1 MTPRQIREGSRH
13 MVAVREEKRKA
24 KKMPGGNVMTP
35 TNKILLALV
44 AFVGTALLFSAAV
57 FVSTVR
63 MELQLLIGW

>member
-1 MTPRQIREGSRH
+1 
-13 MVAVREEKRKA
+13 
-24 KKMPGGNVMTP
+24 MTP

-44 AFVGTALLFSAAV
+44 AIVGTALLVSAVV